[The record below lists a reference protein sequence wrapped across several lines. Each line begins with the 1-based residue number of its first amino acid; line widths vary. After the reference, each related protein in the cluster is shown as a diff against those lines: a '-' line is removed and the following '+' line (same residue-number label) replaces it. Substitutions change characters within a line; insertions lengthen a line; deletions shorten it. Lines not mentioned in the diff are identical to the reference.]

1 MGNIQEERRALII
14 QACKKLLDEVEGTTK
29 DFMEM
34 GQPLASDGFDTIH
47 TRLLFLTSVERDLS
61 YLYRQVRDLRRQ
73 TEISLS
79 QAKSDLA
86 DAKMEAAERPTFNSI
101 TSFDSRPIVEARLRS
116 LSIEH
121 EYNVVSWENTLRD
134 VLYAQDVVYSFQQ
147 DAQKERRDIDTR
159 LKILGMQY

>member
-1 MGNIQEERRALII
+1 
-14 QACKKLLDEVEGTTK
+14 
-29 DFMEM
+29 
-34 GQPLASDGFDTIH
+34 
-47 TRLLFLTSVERDLS
+47 
-61 YLYRQVRDLRRQ
+61 
-73 TEISLS
+73 
-79 QAKSDLA
+79 
-86 DAKMEAAERPTFNSI
+86 MEAAERPTFKSI